1 MSTYDFYS
9 IKNIQYYNSLYLGDL
24 MKMDTHVLFLI
35 VIIGIISVGIVGAT
49 VMSQDTSMK
58 QEVFDGITI
67 SVPADS
73 EFVKAGNG
81 VYKDSNYGITIN
93 TFKNNN
99 SMIDFLKNTKKSK
112 IIPIDNQPPQSV
124 AFKKG
129 DTINILV
136 TNGLEGVS
144 IGSKDGELTSKM
156 ANNIIFSNNHKSDKS
171 SGIPLV
177 KPHMNIKQDFNLIML
192 LVADVDTN
200 IFNLNLI
207 ENNLAVI
214 VDDYNEQLELSTDI
228 QTNDSEGYVSDIENN
243 DDLNNVLTD
252 SDNTTSAADGNVQS
266 SDDEPVQATTL
277 EDNSQAT
284 AANDGSVQASPEDN
298 NVAPSN
304 TNSNPASNFQQKLT
318 FQECQDLVLR
328 ELINYPELTIDD
340 NYEEVADGYV
350 FTIVDNY
357 TNTKYGEITVNALTG
372 ELEPDADLK
381 QVLAM

>member
-9 IKNIQYYNSLYLGDL
+9 IKNIQYIYSLYFGDL

-214 VDDYNEQLELSTDI
+214 VDDYNEQLELPTDI

-328 ELINYPELTIDD
+328 ELINYTELTIDD

>member
-9 IKNIQYYNSLYLGDL
+9 IKNIQYIYSLYFGDL

-136 TNGLEGVS
+136 TNGQEGVS

-214 VDDYNEQLELSTDI
+214 VDDYNEQLELPTDI

-252 SDNTTSAADGNVQS
+252 SDNTTSSADGNVQS

-350 FTIVDNY
+350 FTIVGNY

>member
-9 IKNIQYYNSLYLGDL
+9 IKNIQYIYSLYFGDL

-214 VDDYNEQLELSTDI
+214 VDDYNEQLELPTDI

-252 SDNTTSAADGNVQS
+252 SDNTTSSADGNVQS

-298 NVAPSN
+298 NVSPSN

-328 ELINYPELTIDD
+328 ELINYTELTIDD

>member
-214 VDDYNEQLELSTDI
+214 VDDYNEQLDLPTDI

-284 AANDGSVQASPEDN
+284 AANDGSVQASSEDN

-372 ELEPDADLK
+372 ELEPDDDLK

>member
-214 VDDYNEQLELSTDI
+214 VDDYNEQLELPTDI

-328 ELINYPELTIDD
+328 ELINYTELTIDD

>member
-200 IFNLNLI
+200 IFNLNLF

-372 ELEPDADLK
+372 ELEPDDDLK

>member
-214 VDDYNEQLELSTDI
+214 VDDYNEQLELPTDI

-372 ELEPDADLK
+372 ELEPDDDLK

>member
-1 MSTYDFYS
+1 
-9 IKNIQYYNSLYLGDL
+9 

-214 VDDYNEQLELSTDI
+214 VDDYNEQLELPTDI

-304 TNSNPASNFQQKLT
+304 TNSNSASNFQQKLT

-372 ELEPDADLK
+372 ELEPDDDLK

>member
-9 IKNIQYYNSLYLGDL
+9 IKNIQYIYSLYFGDL

-214 VDDYNEQLELSTDI
+214 VDDYNEQLELPTDI

-298 NVAPSN
+298 NVSPSN

-328 ELINYPELTIDD
+328 ELINYTELTIDD

>member
-9 IKNIQYYNSLYLGDL
+9 IKNIQYYDSLYLGDL

-214 VDDYNEQLELSTDI
+214 VDDYNEQLELPTDI

-372 ELEPDADLK
+372 ELEPDDDLK

>member
-214 VDDYNEQLELSTDI
+214 VDDYNEQLELPTDI

-284 AANDGSVQASPEDN
+284 AANDGSVQASSEDN

-372 ELEPDADLK
+372 ELEPDDDLK

>member
-1 MSTYDFYS
+1 
-9 IKNIQYYNSLYLGDL
+9 

-35 VIIGIISVGIVGAT
+35 VIIGIISAGIVGAT
-49 VMSQDTSMK
+49 VMTQDTSMK

-136 TNGLEGVS
+136 TNGQEGVS

-171 SGIPLV
+171 SGIPFV

-214 VDDYNEQLELSTDI
+214 VDDYNAQLELPTDI
-228 QTNDSEGYVSDIENN
+228 QTNDSEGYVSDIEDNE
-243 DDLNNVLTD
+243 DLNNVLTD
-252 SDNTTSAADGNVQS
+252 SNNTTSVAGGNAQAS
-266 SDDEPVQATTL
+266 GDEPVQATTQ
-277 EDNSQAT
+277 EDNSQPT
-284 AANDGSVQASPEDN
+284 AANNEPIQASVGSN

-304 TNSNPASNFQQKLT
+304 TNSNPSSNPQQKLT
-318 FQECQDLVLR
+318 LEQCQDLVLK
-328 ELINYPELTIDD
+328 ELIYYPELTIDED
-340 NYEEVADGYV
+340 YEKVTDGYV
-350 FTIVDNY
+350 FTVVDNY

-372 ELEPDADLK
+372 ELEPDDDLK
-381 QVLAM
+381 QILAN

>member
-214 VDDYNEQLELSTDI
+214 VDDYNEQLELPTDI

-372 ELEPDADLK
+372 DLEPDADLK